1 MKMDKGEICTVGT
14 EIKTEKE
21 CSEAL
26 NFASDLGIEISS
38 EALTKV
44 TVGSW
49 GFLPYQCS
57 YRAGGAQTFFLNHR
71 KTTNAKLFVNGMHNV
86 FAKMVISFTFLFYII
101 HILIIEH
108 LGYLKFFL
116 KDA

>member
-1 MKMDKGEICTVGT
+1 MDKGETCPVGT

-57 YRAGGAQTFFLNHR
+57 YRAGGDQTFFFNHR

-86 FAKMVISFTFLFYII
+86 ICKNGNHFSLLIRGDMFNISIFI
-101 HILIIEH
+101 
-108 LGYLKFFL
+108 
-116 KDA
+116 

>member
-1 MKMDKGEICTVGT
+1 MDKGETCPVGT
-14 EIKTEKE
+14 EIKTEKQ

-38 EALTKV
+38 EASTRV

-57 YRAGGAQTFFLNHR
+57 YRAGGDQTFFFNHR
-71 KTTNAKLFVNGMHNV
+71 KTTNAKLFVNGMHNMICKNGNH
-86 FAKMVISFTFLFYII
+86 FSFYIRGGVFSI
-101 HILIIEH
+101 YSNHQTSRIFE
-108 LGYLKFFL
+108 FFP
-116 KDA
+116 